1 MEQEQLGEY
10 RLVARI
16 ATGGM
21 AELYLGRREGP
32 AGFRKTVA
40 IKRLLPHLTREPQVV
55 QMFLNEARIAS
66 RFEHPNIV
74 QVFDLGQA
82 GNDYFMAMEFLD
94 GRTLAEVLE
103 ASHARG
109 ELVPLG
115 IAVRVLADALAG
127 LHYAHEA
134 RDDGGQLLGVV
145 HRDFN
150 PANVFVTY
158 DGRVKVL
165 DFGIAKIQS
174 LSQQS
179 EPGVLRGKYYYMS
192 PEMVTGQPIDRRA
205 DIFATGV
212 MLYEILAGKLPFQ
225 ANDVRTLVT
234 AIAVAKVSAPST
246 VDEGVPPALDALC
259 LKLLRKDPV
268 GRPADAD
275 SVRLGLEKFLTDA
288 NQAIGAPELAG
299 YMVRLFPE
307 TDPNRRKIAELRSL
321 DPTPGGI
328 AMRALGTAPP
338 AGQRLPPPAPP
349 PSPSP
354 SGPPAVE
361 PRASPAV
368 SADKPARRW
377 ATAVV
382 VPLIVG
388 TLGGA
393 GFYLA
398 ERLPS
403 LALFKSHPASPG
415 AAKVPAKPASKPAT
429 PPPVAA
435 GPSQQPELDKAR
447 AALAKGKL
455 DAARETVEKVIAAD
469 AGNAA
474 AHALLGG
481 ILLKQRY
488 GQKAEAELRQAIK
501 LAPQGL
507 EAYRT
512 LADLKTE
519 QGDLMEASRA
529 LEAAHKV
536 APQDLDLGKA
546 LAALYAQRGEWKPAV
561 ALLDTVLLK
570 APKDAGAWADEGFA
584 QFQLG
589 DDAKAAAD
597 LGKALKLD
605 PNLAKSYYYEGF
617 LDYKRGDVPKA
628 VESYRTA
635 AEKDKTS
642 QASLL
647 ELAELYKT
655 EHDDAKARSVYQEV
669 LARDPQNAN
678 AKQALGK

>member
-21 AELYLGRREGP
+21 AELFLGRREGP

-82 GNDYFMAMEFLD
+82 GDDYFMAMEFLD
-94 GRTLAEVLE
+94 GRTLGEVLE
-103 ASHARG
+103 ASAARG

-174 LSQQS
+174 LSQAS

-212 MLYEILAGKLPFQ
+212 MLYEILAGRLPFQ

-234 AIAVAKVSAPST
+234 AIAVAKVAAPST
-246 VDEGVPPALDALC
+246 IDAGVPASLDALC

-275 SVRLGLEKFLTDA
+275 SVRLSLERFLVDA
-288 NQAIGAPELAG
+288 NQSIGAPELG
-299 YMVRLFPE
+299 EYMVRLFPE
-307 TDPNRRKIAELRSL
+307 TDPGRRKMAELRSL

-328 AMRALGTAPP
+328 PMRALGTAPLAP
-338 AGQRLPPPAPP
+338 ARPPPKAEAPA
-349 PSPSP
+349 S
-354 SGPPAVE
+354 E
-361 PRASPAV
+361 PRTGRAS
-368 SADKPARRW
+368 SEEKPARRW
-377 ATAVV
+377 GAVL

-393 GFYLA
+393 GFFVA
-398 ERLPS
+398 ERLQS
-403 LALFKSHPASPG
+403 MNLFKSHPP
-415 AAKVPAKPASKPAT
+415 AKVVPKPPPKQTGPTAPTSPTSPTGPKAAPVPAST
-429 PPPVAA
+429 
-435 GPSQQPELDKAR
+435 QQPELDKAR
-447 AALAKGKL
+447 AALDKGKL
-455 DAARETVEKVIAAD
+455 DAARETVEKVIVAEP
-469 AGNAA
+469 GNAS
-474 AHALLGG
+474 AHALLGA

-519 QGDLMEASRA
+519 QGDVMEASKV
-529 LEAAHKV
+529 LEGAHRV
-536 APQDLDLGKA
+536 APQDLEISKA
-546 LAALYAQRGEWKPAV
+546 LAALYAQRSEWKLAV
-561 ALLDTVLLK
+561 ALLEAVLTK
-570 APKDAGAWADEGFA
+570 NPKDAGAWADEGFA
-584 QFQLG
+584 HFQLG

-605 PNLAKSYYYEGF
+605 ANLAKAYYYEGF

-635 AEKDKTS
+635 AAKDKTS

-647 ELAELYKT
+647 ELRGALQ
-655 EHDDAKARSVYQEV
+655 DRAR
-669 LARDPQNAN
+669 
-678 AKQALGK
+678 

>member
-21 AELYLGRREGP
+21 AELFLGRREGP

-82 GNDYFMAMEFLD
+82 GDDYFMAMEFLD

-134 RDDGGQLLGVV
+134 RDDGGMLLGVV

-205 DIFATGV
+205 DLFATGV

-234 AIAVAKVSAPST
+234 AIAVAKVSAPSG
-246 VDEGVPPALDALC
+246 VDAGVPPALDALC

-268 GRPADAD
+268 GRPASAD
-275 SVRLGLEKFLTDA
+275 EVRLALEKFLADA
-288 NQAIGAPELAG
+288 NQSIGAPELG
-299 YMVRLFPE
+299 EYMVRLFPE
-307 TDPNRRKIAELRSL
+307 NDPGRRKIAELRSL
-321 DPTPGGI
+321 DPTPGSG
-328 AMRALGTAPP
+328 AMRALGTAPLTS
-338 AGQRLPPPAPP
+338 RSRPPPAEKAPAAAAVG
-349 PSPSP
+349 SDE
-354 SGPPAVE
+354 GP
-361 PRASPAV
+361 R
-368 SADKPARRW
+368 RRW
-377 ATAVV
+377 VLPVAAAVV
-382 VPLIVG
+382 LALI
-388 TLGGA
+388 GGA
-393 GFYLA
+393 LFVLRD
-398 ERLPS
+398 RLPHFTIS
-403 LALFKSHPASPG
+403 RSGGTTHPAPK
-415 AAKVPAKPASKPAT
+415 APAKPAAPPAAA
-429 PPPVAA
+429 VAA
-435 GPSQQPELDKAR
+435 QQAELDKAR
-447 AALAKGKL
+447 AAMDKGKL
-455 DAARETVEKVIAAD
+455 EAARDAVEKLISAD

-474 AHALLGG
+474 AHALLGA

-519 QGDLMEASRA
+519 QGDLLEASRA

-536 APQDLDLGKA
+536 APQDLETSKA
-546 LAALYAQRGEWKPAV
+546 LAALYAQRAEWKLAV
-561 ALLDTVLLK
+561 ALLEAVLQK
-570 APKDAGAWADEGFA
+570 APKDAGVWADEGFA
-584 QFQLG
+584 HFQLG
-589 DDAKAAAD
+589 EDAKASAD

-605 PNLAKSYYYEGF
+605 PNLAKTYYYEGF

-635 AEKDKTS
+635 AEKDKSS

-647 ELAELYKT
+647 ELAELFKT

-669 LARDPQNAN
+669 LVRDPQNAS

>member
-1 MEQEQLGEY
+1 MDQEQLGEY

-21 AELYLGRREGP
+21 AELFLGRREGP

-82 GNDYFMAMEFLD
+82 GDDYFMAMEFLD

-103 ASHARG
+103 ASAARG

-134 RDDGGQLLGVV
+134 RDEGGQLLGVV

-174 LSQQS
+174 LSAQS

-205 DIFATGV
+205 DLFAAGV
-212 MLYEILAGKLPFQ
+212 MLYEILAGRLPFE

-234 AIAVAKVSAPST
+234 AIAVAKVNPPSAI
-246 VDEGVPPALDALC
+246 DAGVPPALDALC

-275 SVRLGLEKFLTDA
+275 AIRLALEKFLVDVH
-288 NQAIGAPELAG
+288 QSIGAPELG
-299 YMVRLFPE
+299 EYMVRLFPE
-307 TDPNRRKIAELRSL
+307 TDPNRRKMAELRNL

-328 AMRALGTAPP
+328 PMRALGTAPLP
-338 AGQRLPPPAPP
+338 SQRAAPRSDPPAAQAP
-349 PSPSP
+349 
-354 SGPPAVE
+354 E
-361 PRASPAV
+361 PV
-368 SADKPARRW
+368 SAGDSEGRPRRSWALPVALIILASIGAAGFLFRDSLPHFTISRTPPVTHVTPKAPPKPT
-377 ATAVV
+377 TAV
-382 VPLIVG
+382 
-388 TLGGA
+388 A
-393 GFYLA
+393 
-398 ERLPS
+398 
-403 LALFKSHPASPG
+403 
-415 AAKVPAKPASKPAT
+415 
-429 PPPVAA
+429 
-435 GPSQQPELDKAR
+435 SQQPELDRAR
-447 AALAKGKL
+447 AAMEKGKL
-455 DAARETVEKVIAAD
+455 DAARDMVEKAIGSDAA
-469 AGNAA
+469 NAA
-474 AHALLGG
+474 AHALLGE

-507 EAYRT
+507 GAYRT
-512 LADLKTE
+512 LADLKVE
-519 QGDLMEASRA
+519 QGDVMEASKV
-529 LEAAHKV
+529 LEQAHKL
-536 APQDLDLGKA
+536 APQDLETTKA
-546 LAALYAQRGEWKPAV
+546 LAALDAQRGEWKQDV
-561 ALLDTVLLK
+561 ALLELVLSK
-570 APKDAGAWADEGFA
+570 APKDASASADEGFA
-584 QFQLG
+584 HFQLG
-589 DDAKAAAD
+589 EDAKASAE
-597 LGKALKLD
+597 LGRALKLD
-605 PNLAKSYYYEGF
+605 PNLAKAYYYEGF

-628 VESYRTA
+628 IASYRTA
-635 AEKDKTS
+635 ANKDKTS

-647 ELAELYKT
+647 ELAELYKA
-655 EHDDAKARSVYQEV
+655 EKDDAKARGVYQEV
-669 LARDPQNAN
+669 LVRDPQNAA
-678 AKQALGK
+678 AKSALGK